1 MIHAILFTGKEILY
15 NPLNPVT
22 EIEAVFGFIK
32 NKNGNT

>member
-1 MIHAILFTGKEILY
+1 MIYAILFMGKEILY

-22 EIEAVFGFIK
+22 EIAAMFGYIK